1 MGDAPTLIRIGVQY
15 AGKDACIEL
24 LVADGDTPEREAVA
38 RELRELSAATVPIEA
53 GMEGEPPFH
62 AGQQFTADVKR
73 IMQKVKTARNERASR
88 MVKQVDRDA
97 DAGLGTRRSLQNR
110 PDVKLA
116 PRTIAAAM
124 DLHGSPLV
132 CQRTWTKRRFEQ
144 IIRLQA
150 LEARDFL
157 RKVAIWVAKS
167 VSL

>member
-110 PDVKLA
+110 P
-116 PRTIAAAM
+116 
-124 DLHGSPLV
+124 
-132 CQRTWTKRRFEQ
+132 RREVSASYNRCSNGPSR
-144 IIRLQA
+144 ISVGLPA
-150 LEARDFL
+150 HLDEEA
-157 RKVAIWVAKS
+157 I
-167 VSL
+167 